1 MNPVI
6 AITTTDKMELAQQIA
21 DTLVT
26 RRLAACVNIIPKVIS
41 VYRWEQKLH
50 SDQECMLLIKTD
62 PRHEEALRETIENLH
77 NYDCPELIILPIV
90 GGSKH
95 YLSWIQQQIGHPG

>member
-50 SDQECMLLIKTD
+50 SD
-62 PRHEEALRETIENLH
+62 EEALRETIENLH